1 MTCSSPSTMITNI
14 KLLEKSNRIP
24 TLNVFQVVNFI
35 LLFLAKK
42 NEQNLIYPDTAE
54 SAKMV
59 TMVLTKTSN
68 MKYQKVRNYLENK
81 TLEELQNLRTA
92 NDKSSD
98 KNGVLLSTLKDYRKG
113 IQGDRNKT
121 PNKTQETDF
130 GDDPIYQ
137 STAELGFPD
146 NEPELVKKPQKQ
158 GIIPKYEVGN
168 IVDSS
173 IYSTKSKVILTFN

>member
-1 MTCSSPSTMITNI
+1 
-14 KLLEKSNRIP
+14 
-24 TLNVFQVVNFI
+24 LNVFQVVNLI

-42 NEQNLIYPDTAE
+42 NEQNLVYPNTAE

-59 TMVLTKTSN
+59 TMVLTKTSS

-81 TLEELQNLRTA
+81 TLEELQNLRTTK
-92 NDKSSD
+92 DKSID
-98 KNGVLLSTLKDYRKG
+98 KHGVLLSTLKDHRKG
-113 IQGDRNKT
+113 RKNELDKT

-137 STAELGFPD
+137 STAEIGFTD
-146 NEPELVKKPQKQ
+146 NEPELITKPQKRGFLKS
-158 GIIPKYEVGN
+158 GIIQDYEVGN

-173 IYSTKSKVILTFN
+173 IYSKISEVILTFN